1 MKALSKPIS
10 SPGRAEKFPTPLMMR
25 FLRTNVGS
33 RSRGRS
39 RSSPMFI
46 LRSKKNGN
54 APGINETQQ
63 EPSSPKVTCIGQV
76 RVRRSSKSKKN
87 SSKSKKNK
95 EGRSA
100 SACSLTQPYCL
111 CYPSSSCN
119 CSSCSCSCSCCYC
132 CCGVPR
138 NRIFGCFSCRFPKP
152 KSFYNPFRK
161 CLSFFHFGYCK
172 KVNTRDDSS
181 RFGSINHRNQNNVT
195 AVSSTPSDIEED
207 FCDRNIVKGAQLLR
221 QGSRKQGFPQ
231 SCSPP
236 KNALLLTRC
245 RSAPYRSSS
254 LASRFW
260 GSPLRSSSGTET
272 PPKEEEEE
280 EEPEEPPPPE
290 EKEEDE
296 EEEGKMGRRPIS
308 PKLVNEEAESRN
320 SGSHEEKSKESD
332 STRNERPDSGVKI
345 GKEFIHPLLL
355 TRCKSEPARTGERLN
370 PEANLFTQRRSDTA
384 ESCLQLPQI
393 HCD

>member
-76 RVRRSSKSKKN
+76 RVRRSSKNNSSSS
-87 SSKSKKNK
+87 SSKSKKKKDK

-100 SACSLTQPYCL
+100 CYPTQPHCP
-111 CYPSSSCN
+111 CYPSSSCA
-119 CSSCSCSCSCCYC
+119 SCWC

-138 NRIFGCFSCRFPKP
+138 SRIFGCFTCRCPKP
-152 KSFYNPFRK
+152 KKSFYNPFRK
-161 CLSFFHFGYCK
+161 WLSFFHFGYCK

-181 RFGSINHRNQNNVT
+181 RFGSINRSQNH
-195 AVSSTPSDIEED
+195 VSSTASDIED
-207 FCDRNIVKGAQLLR
+207 SDRNVKETPLVR
-221 QGSRKQGFPQ
+221 QRSIKQGFPQ

-272 PPKEEEEE
+272 PKEDD
-280 EEPEEPPPPE
+280 EEPEEQPPPPLPQ
-290 EKEEDE
+290 
-296 EEEGKMGRRPIS
+296 EEEGGRRPIS
-308 PKLVNEEAESRN
+308 PNLVNEEEADSRN
-320 SGSHEEKSKESD
+320 SASHEKSKELD
-332 STRNERPDSGVKI
+332 SSRNEKPDLGSRFGS
-345 GKEFIHPLLL
+345 ESIHPLLL

-393 HCD
+393 NCD